1 MYREIK
7 DFLVETLDWLKDRY
21 LTCYARKV
29 NWDKVLYDLSIL
41 WLVCVALGFTWLL
54 IHFSVLLVG
63 VKVFLTIIGTI
74 LFLIVTVLAVVCI
87 DSYRG

>member
-1 MYREIK
+1 MYRGIK
-7 DFLVETLDWLKDRY
+7 DFLVETLNWLKDRY
-21 LTCYARKV
+21 TTYHVV
-29 NWDKVLYDLSIL
+29 NWDKVLYDLSTL
-41 WLVCVALGFTWLL
+41 WLACVTLGVIGLL
-54 IHFSVLLVG
+54 IHFGVLLVG